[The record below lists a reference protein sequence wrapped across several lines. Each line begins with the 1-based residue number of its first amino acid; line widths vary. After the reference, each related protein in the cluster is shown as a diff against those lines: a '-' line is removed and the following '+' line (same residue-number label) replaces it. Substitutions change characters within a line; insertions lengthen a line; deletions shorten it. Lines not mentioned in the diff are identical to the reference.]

1 MLFFSYSSSFFFLY
15 EPSGPSREMKGILG
29 LLVTFSFCDKMFA
42 KNNLGRKG

>member
-1 MLFFSYSSSFFFLY
+1 MLVFSFPSSFFFLY
-15 EPSGPSREMKGILG
+15 ESSEPSREMKGILG